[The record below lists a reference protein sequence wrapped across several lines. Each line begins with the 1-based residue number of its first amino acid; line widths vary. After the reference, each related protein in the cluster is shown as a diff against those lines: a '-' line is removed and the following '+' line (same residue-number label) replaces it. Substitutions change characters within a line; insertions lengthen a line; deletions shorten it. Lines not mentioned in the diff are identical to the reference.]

1 MNTLLHTDTYT
12 LLGFA
17 GMLLIVIAYYNNQT
31 GKMPTKSLRYSMI
44 NLIGSIWLLI
54 SLLKHFNL
62 GSFLIEVFWILISIM
77 GIIKYWQALKNKNK
91 TPMHTMQHGQD
102 SAKNPEKTT

>member
-17 GMLLIVIAYYNNQT
+17 GMLLIVIAYYSNQT
-31 GKMPTKSLRYSMI
+31 GKMATQSLRYSMI
-44 NLIGSIWLLI
+44 NLIGSTWLLI

-62 GSFLIEVFWILISIM
+62 GSFLIEIFWILISIM
-77 GIIKYWQALKNKNK
+77 GIIKYWKTLKHK
-91 TPMHTMQHGQD
+91 
-102 SAKNPEKTT
+102 KTTPIQP